1 MEALMQPQQQ
11 QRYYNLPVRLQ
22 QSKCM
27 SVSVHQANRHFE
39 FVMQLA
45 YHDIMS
51 LHLCLLTGQFF
62 TFQL

>member
-1 MEALMQPQQQ
+1 MEALMKPQQQ
-11 QRYYNLPVRLQ
+11 QQRDYNLAVCLQ
-22 QSKCM
+22 QNKCI
-27 SVSVHQANRHFE
+27 SVSLYQANRHFE

-62 TFQL
+62 TF